1 MSIKKRVLRNQLG
14 TTEWHPKRVLKL
26 KQILL
31 FSVIVM
37 AAVGCN
43 QKKETPDDI
52 REKTANATA
61 EIKQN
66 AQALAQGVK
75 EGLHRGNTIDLNKC
89 SKDDLL
95 TLPGVSKDTADRVLA
110 ARPYDD
116 THELVSRKL
125 VSEAEFGKIKDKVT
139 ATQ

>member
-1 MSIKKRVLRNQLG
+1 
-14 TTEWHPKRVLKL
+14 
-26 KQILL
+26 
-31 FSVIVM
+31 M
-37 AAVGCN
+37 AAMGCG

-61 EIKQN
+61 EIKRN
-66 AQALAQGVK
+66 AQAVAQGVK

-95 TLPGVSKDTADRVLA
+95 TLPGISKETADRVLA

-116 THELVSRKL
+116 THELVSRRL
-125 VSEAEFGKIKDKVT
+125 VSEAEYQKIEGKVT

>member
-1 MSIKKRVLRNQLG
+1 MRVRKYIHILTLL
-14 TTEWHPKRVLKL
+14 VL
-26 KQILL
+26 
-31 FSVIVM
+31 VM
-37 AAVGCN
+37 AAMGCG

-61 EIKQN
+61 EIKRN
-66 AQALAQGVK
+66 AQAVAQGVK

-95 TLPGVSKDTADRVLA
+95 TLPGISKETADRVLA

-116 THELVSRKL
+116 THELVSRRL
-125 VSEAEFGKIKDKVT
+125 VSEAEYQKIEGKVT